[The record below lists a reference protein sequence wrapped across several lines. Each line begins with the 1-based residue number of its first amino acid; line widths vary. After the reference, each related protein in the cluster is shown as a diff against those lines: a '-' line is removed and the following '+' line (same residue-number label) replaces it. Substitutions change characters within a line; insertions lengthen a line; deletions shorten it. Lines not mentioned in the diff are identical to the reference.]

1 MIGRDEEIAAVEA
14 FLDALMTGPAALY
27 LKGEAGIGKS
37 TVWRAGV
44 ASARSRSFRVM
55 VCRPAEAE
63 ARLSFVA
70 LADLL
75 QSIPQE
81 VLASLPA
88 PQRGALEIALRRADA
103 TDQLDRVALARG
115 ALAAMSSLASAGP
128 TVVAIDDTQWLDAP
142 SRDALRFVFRRL
154 TGGERIGLLA
164 TVRGDAASVPL
175 DIEAA
180 LPAERITRLVLR
192 RFAPGELERV
202 VRSQAE
208 IALPQPSWHAIHR
221 VSGGNPFF
229 ALQIAEAVARKGGL
243 APGEEPPLPE
253 SLTAAVRDRIVS
265 LSARARRTLLH
276 AAALGKPT
284 VALLDAAAANE
295 SGLQE
300 ALQARVLEREGDL
313 IRFAHPLLAAAVYS
327 EASEADRLQAHRLL
341 AELVDDLEERALH
354 LGRGSVVPDET
365 VAAMLDAAA
374 AHAAQRG
381 VPETA
386 AELAEHAERLT
397 PAIQV
402 EDAAR
407 RTIQAARYTGRAG
420 DTGRSVEILR
430 QLAASLP
437 AGRPR
442 ADAFALLGFIAQ
454 DRAALLRAVEEA
466 AGDPELLAVAHTDV
480 SMIELRR
487 GHREAALA
495 HARAAVSAAKTS
507 GDAAARAKALTARA
521 LPEAHGR
528 AEHAL
533 ALLDE
538 AGELERTLKQPLSLI
553 NSPSTWRGA
562 VLLNVDRF
570 REAREVLEDAYQRG
584 LALGHA
590 SRAVPLTYLVELEC
604 REGNYDRAFAHSLEA
619 EALWEGGRGIALT
632 LVGRVLVEA
641 HLGNVDAARAV
652 GLRSIELARD
662 RAVDALARTE
672 AALGLLELS
681 LGNFGAALER
691 LQALVTLPDSEPLRD
706 AVAFRAS
713 ADAVEALLG
722 LGRRSEAKE
731 LAQRLERRARGL
743 DLPSRVA
750 AAFRCRALV
759 LAELG
764 DLTGA
769 HAAIGDANKVHAR
782 HHEPLERA
790 RTLLAAG
797 AIERR
802 AKRKAEARE
811 ALEKARTMFEQLG
824 ARLWCERARLELE
837 RTGVHRTAGGELTA
851 AERQVADLATSGA
864 TNKEIAAALF
874 MSVKTVEAHLSRIY
888 RKLDVRSRTE
898 LASHVS
904 PTAATSRGD
913 GAQRTPDDAGQRS
926 TM

>member
-14 FLDALMTGPAALY
+14 FLDSLMTGPVALY
-27 LKGEAGIGKS
+27 VRGEPGIGKS
-37 TVWRAGV
+37 TVWRGGV
-44 ASARSRSFRVM
+44 ASARSRSFRVL

-63 ARLSFVA
+63 AGLSFVA

-75 QSIPQE
+75 ETIPQE
-81 VLASLPA
+81 VLVSLPA

-103 TDQLDRVALARG
+103 MDQLDRVALARG
-115 ALAAMSSLASAGP
+115 ALAAISSVASAAP
-128 TVVAIDDTQWLDAP
+128 TLVAIDDEQWLDAP

-154 TGGERIGLLA
+154 VGGERIGLLA
-164 TVRGDAASVPL
+164 TVRGDAASAPL
-175 DIEAA
+175 DIDAA
-180 LPAERITRLVLR
+180 LPAERVTRLVLGP
-192 RFAPGELERV
+192 FALAELERV
-202 VRSQAE
+202 VRSHAE
-208 IALPQPSWHAIHR
+208 ISLPQPSWHAVHR

-229 ALQIAEAVARKGGL
+229 ALQIAEAVARKGRI

-253 SLTAAVRDRIVS
+253 SLTAAVRDRLAS
-265 LSARARRTLLH
+265 LSARARRAVLYTTALGKATAALLH
-276 AAALGKPT
+276 AAA
-284 VALLDAAAANE
+284 ADEA
-295 SGLQE
+295 GLEE
-300 ALQARVLEREGDL
+300 ALAARVLEREGDRL
-313 IRFAHPLLAAAVYS
+313 RFAHPLLAATVYC
-327 EASEADRLQAHRLL
+327 EASAAERRDAHRRL
-341 AELVDDLEERALH
+341 AELVDDPEERAVH
-354 LGRGSVVPDET
+354 LGRGSDVPDET
-365 VAAMLDAAA
+365 VAATLEAAA
-374 AHAAQRG
+374 DQAAQRG

-386 AELAEHAERLT
+386 AELADHAERLT
-397 PAIQV
+397 PAAQV

-407 RTIQAARYTGRAG
+407 RATQAARYCGRAG

-430 QLAASLP
+430 RLVATLP

-442 ADAFALLGFIAQ
+442 AGALALLGFIAW
-454 DRAALLRAVEEA
+454 DAATLLRAVDEA
-466 AGDPELLAVAHTDV
+466 ASDPELRAIVYTDV

-487 GHREAALA
+487 GDREAAVA

-507 GDAAARAKALTARA
+507 GDAAALAKALTARA

-528 AEHAL
+528 AERAL

-538 AGELERTLKQPLSLI
+538 AIELERTLKEPLSLI

-562 VLLNVDRF
+562 ILLDVDQF
-570 REAREVLEDAYQRG
+570 DEAREALEEAYQRG

-604 REGNYDRAFAHSLEA
+604 REGNYDRALAYSLEA
-619 EALWEGGRGIALT
+619 EALWEGGRGVALT

-641 HLGNVDAARAV
+641 HLGNVDVARAV
-652 GLRSIELARD
+652 GLRSIELARG
-662 RAVDALARTE
+662 RAVDTLARTD

-681 LGNFGAALER
+681 LGNFDAALDR

-722 LGRRSEAKE
+722 LGRTAEAKE
-731 LAQRLERRARGL
+731 LARRLERRARGL
-743 DLPSRVA
+743 DLPSRIA
-750 AAFRCRALV
+750 ATFRCRALV

-764 DLTGA
+764 DLPGA
-769 HAAIGDANKVHAR
+769 RAAIGNAKTAHTR
-782 HHEPLERA
+782 HHEPLEHA

-802 AKRKAEARE
+802 AKRKAQARE
-811 ALEKARTMFEQLG
+811 TLEQARAIFKQLD
-824 ARLWCERARLELE
+824 ARLWCERTRLELE
-837 RTGVHRTAGGELTA
+837 RTGVHRTAGRELSA
-851 AERQVADLATSGA
+851 AERRVADLAASGA

-874 MSVKTVEAHLSRIY
+874 MSMKTVEAHLSRIY

-898 LASHVS
+898 LASQLS

-913 GAQRTPDDAGQRS
+913 GAQ
-926 TM
+926 